1 MQNSFN
7 LQPLDGLKVIELHA
21 IGPVPFAGR
30 LLQDLGAE
38 ITRVSPPNDPALGV
52 AMDRTFDFLNV
63 GKTPLKLDLK
73 SSVDH
78 EILMG
83 KLASADVLLEG
94 FRPGV
99 LERLNLD
106 PEKLTAQFPTL
117 VIGRLSGWG
126 NQGALA
132 DRAGHDINYLALSGL
147 LNAIGR
153 KDSPHPPVNVVA
165 DFGGGAMHLAV
176 GVLALLARRGMTQR
190 GGVAQT
196 SILAGTVGLTPM
208 FYGLLAGGLWDLQR
222 ENNLLDGKLPFYGV
236 YQTLDEK
243 FVAVGALESKFYIEL
258 LKITGL
264 SEVLDVKQQYKASSW
279 ASAKQAFAEVFM
291 RKTRD
296 EWAQL
301 ALHSDACLSP
311 VLDFMEAA
319 EHPHNQANQHH
330 QKRDVHPDAS
340 HHLINFS

>member
-7 LQPLDGLKVIELHA
+7 LAPLDGLKVIELHA

-30 LLQDLGAE
+30 LLQDLGAH
-38 ITRVSPPNDPALGV
+38 ITRVSPPNDPGLGV
-52 AMDRTFDFLNV
+52 AMDRTFDFLNI
-63 GKTPLKLDLK
+63 GKTPLGLDLK
-73 SSVDH
+73 NTDDH
-78 EILMG
+78 AALMTT
-83 KLASADVLLEG
+83 LASADVLLEG

-99 LERLNLD
+99 LERLNLA
-106 PEKLTAQFPTL
+106 PETLTAQFPRL

-126 NQGALA
+126 SQGTLA
-132 DRAGHDINYLALSGL
+132 SRAGHDINYLALSGL

-153 KDSPHPPVNVVA
+153 NDSPHPPVNVVA

-176 GVLALLARRGMTQR
+176 GVLALLARRGITQR

-208 FYGLLAGGLWDLQR
+208 FYGLLAGGLWNLQR
-222 ENNLLDGKLPFYGV
+222 ESNLLDGNLPFYRI
-236 YQTLDEK
+236 YKTLDEK
-243 FVAVGALESKFYIEL
+243 FVAVGALESKFYTEL
-258 LKITGL
+258 LKVTGL
-264 SEVLDVKQQYKASSW
+264 SEMLDVKQQYKASTW
-279 ASAKQAFAEVFM
+279 AATRQAFADVFA

-311 VLDFMEAA
+311 ILDFIEAT
-319 EHPHNQANQHH
+319 EHPHNLANQHH
-330 QKRDVHPDAS
+330 QKRDAHPDAGQ
-340 HHLINFS
+340 HLIHFS